1 MAGSSSN
8 NSNSGNS
15 SNSSSEYLFII
26 YSCQKNLSKAEQVY
40 ERVVNK
46 LDKCKVFIMYGM
58 AMSDSVNTLEDVA
71 DTYKIIDDK
80 YLVLKCLDDYD
91 HLSDKTLLLLN
102 TITVHLSSL
111 FPLLKG
117 MFKCDDDIIVN
128 CKHVNDCLNESIDYF
143 GRAVIRTK
151 EDIANHPDKYPLL
164 PAIYCGGPFY
174 YLSNKALKCFSSMSS
189 VVKNYYEDVMV
200 GYHLNERGIYPEKD
214 YKYILYSDKI
224 IDSLKLSYHNSKHFD
239 ELYIV
244 LKGGLGNQLFQLASA
259 MQLAD
264 MYKKKVVLNTLAI
277 SPNPHQGYNRDRT
290 VATLKQLFPAL
301 RIKSEQI
308 HLEYYH
314 KFDEATNDCFLFM
327 ASKLEECFQT
337 YCNVVLEGYFVNPKY
352 IPSEAE
358 NIFNKANII
367 PDDKSLLQVNFEN
380 TYFIHIRLGDYVNHP
395 LYTIPLKK
403 YYEHC
408 INAIKHINPLA
419 RFYICTNQFD
429 ASLQNYVK
437 DFPKGNEYRVQ
448 AANNNDID
456 TLYIMSRCQ
465 GAICSNSTMS
475 YMGAYFQ
482 KNKNKETIFMPY
494 PFVNYING
502 FNNKNVN
509 LSIYPEWCKVYDTI
523 KSEVM
528 I

>member
-1 MAGSSSN
+1 MANNSN
-8 NSNSGNS
+8 NSN
-15 SNSSSEYLFII
+15 NSSSEYLFII
-26 YSCQKNLSKAEQVY
+26 YSCQKNLPKAEQVY
-40 ERVVNK
+40 ERIVNK
-46 LDKCKVFIMYGM
+46 LDKCKVYITYG
-58 AMSDSVNTLEDVA
+58 ATTSDSVDTLDN
-71 DTYKIIDDK
+71 DYKIIDDK
-80 YLVLKCLDDYD
+80 YIVLNCLDDYD

-117 MFKCDDDIIVN
+117 MFKCDDDVIVN
-128 CKHVNDCLNESIDYF
+128 CKHINVLINCLKENNNYCGKF
-143 GRAVIRTK
+143 VGRTEENIK
-151 EDIANHPDKYPLL
+151 QFPDKHPLL
-164 PAIYCGGPFY
+164 PALYCAGPLYF
-174 YLSNKALKCFSSMSS
+174 LSKKALECFSDRSQIT
-189 VVKNYYEDVMV
+189 KNYYEDVIV
-200 GYHLNERGIYPEKD
+200 GYHLNKHNIYPEEG
-214 YKYILYSDKI
+214 YNLYSDKI
-224 IDSLKLSYHNSKHFD
+224 SDSLKLSYHNSKHFD

-259 MQLAD
+259 MQLAG

-290 VATLKQLFPAL
+290 VTTLRRLFPAL
-301 RIKSEQI
+301 PITNEQI
-308 HLEYYH
+308 HPEHYH
-314 KFDEATNDCFLFM
+314 KFDEPTNDCFLFIE
-327 ASKLEECFQT
+327 SKLEECFQT

-352 IPSEAE
+352 IPSEPE
-358 NIFNKANII
+358 SIFNKANII
-367 PDDKSLLQVNFEN
+367 PDDKSLLEVNFEN
-380 TYFIHIRLGDYVNHP
+380 TYFIHIRLGDYLNHP

-429 ASLQNYVK
+429 GTLQNYVK

-465 GAICSNSTMS
+465 GAICSNSTLS

-482 KNKNKETIFMPY
+482 KNKNKETIYMPY
-494 PFVNYING
+494 PFINYIKG
-502 FNNKNVN
+502 FNQDNV
-509 LSIYPEWCKVYDTI
+509 SMEMYPEWCKVYDVIKNEVI
-523 KSEVM
+523 KSEAVLV
-528 I
+528 